1 MPILRAPTGMDGLAT
16 GQVADMLGITY
27 DGARQLM
34 AKLQAADGGPIVRV
48 GGRWLVPRDQLIEDV
63 AGE

>member
-1 MPILRAPTGMDGLAT
+1 MDGLTA

-34 AKLQAADGGPIVRV
+34 AKLQAADGVPIVRV
-48 GGRWLVPRDQLIEDV
+48 GGQWLVPRDQLIEDV